1 MDVNPA
7 RATGLG
13 LTLRE
18 WCYPAFC
25 AGCEDRL
32 PPGLHA
38 LCPPCRYDAFSAS
51 AREWTFLPQS
61 IQFVDVLWNFDKG
74 SGLQDLL
81 HRLKYARQPGIGVEL
96 GQCVGQQLIPF
107 MLESNGLQAASCLL
121 LPVPAHKARKRRR
134 GYNQAERI
142 AYGIAQATGIEICP
156 EPDVLRIRNTRSQTG
171 LSEAQRARNMKDV
184 FQIADPEGF
193 CVRRRDRTIVIVDDV
208 ITTGATVF
216 ALADLLHGL
225 GKGDGAR
232 SEGGLGGVG
241 AVGVAS
247 G

>member
-1 MDVNPA
+1 MGPGQSEKKSGQNARIDPCGDWKGAHGLPRSLAAAVPKAPFRADVTPLRRDLAEICARRPFSNLSCSMDVNPA
-7 RATGLG
+7 RSTGLG

-38 LCPPCRYDAFSAS
+38 LCPLCRYDAFSAS

-61 IQFVDVLWNFDKG
+61 IRFVKVLWNFDKG

-96 GQCVGQQLIPF
+96 GQCVGQQLVPSL
-107 MLESNGLQAASCLL
+107 LESLGLYAETCLL

-142 AYGIAQATGIEICP
+142 AYGIAQATGIEVCP
-156 EPDVLRIRNTRSQTG
+156 ESDVLRVRNTRSQTG
-171 LSEAQRARNMKDV
+171 LSEAQRAR
-184 FQIADPEGF
+184 
-193 CVRRRDRTIVIVDDV
+193 
-208 ITTGATVF
+208 
-216 ALADLLHGL
+216 
-225 GKGDGAR
+225 
-232 SEGGLGGVG
+232 
-241 AVGVAS
+241 
-247 G
+247 

>member
-1 MDVNPA
+1 MELNPA

-25 AGCEDRL
+25 AGCADRL

-38 LCPPCRYDAFSAS
+38 LCPACRFDAFSTS

-61 IQFVDVLWNFDKG
+61 IRFVAVLWNFDKG

-81 HRLKYARQPGIGVEL
+81 HRLKYARQPAIGVEL
-96 GQCVGQQLIPF
+96 GHCIGQQLIPGL
-107 MLESNGLQAASCLL
+107 LESNGLQAESCLL

-142 AYGIAQATGIEICP
+142 ASGIAQAAGIDMCP
-156 EPDVLRIRNTRSQTG
+156 ESDVLRIRDTRSQTG
-171 LSEAQRARNMKDV
+171 LSEAQRVRNMKDV
-184 FQIADPEGF
+184 FQVADPEAF
-193 CVRRRDRTIVIVDDV
+193 CERSGDRTILIVDDV

-225 GKGDGAR
+225 YKGEGAR
-232 SEGGLGGVG
+232 GVG